1 LEVRDTFKIRMG
13 WTDRETVALVGGGHT
28 LGRTHGNCNVSGTK
42 WAKQPYSAEGPF
54 FEAVPNSGRGPSD
67 GTCGVGA
74 AAGLGPNTV
83 SSGFDGPW
91 TRTPSRWS
99 YDYFD
104 ALLNEEWAPVKSP
117 FGNDQW
123 WTADRNSKY
132 AHTRRLT
139 ADMSMVADDTYR
151 EVALEYARDHGK
163 FDSDFAD
170 AWYKLMHRSGDHPHQ
185 DDLEKDAA
193 FCTTFDFLDASIVV

>member
-1 LEVRDTFKIRMG
+1 MG
-13 WTDRETVALVGGGHT
+13 T
-28 LGRTHGNCNVSGTK
+28 
-42 WAKQPYSAEGPF
+42 
-54 FEAVPNSGRGPSD
+54 D

-74 AAGLGPNTV
+74 GAGLGANTV
-83 SSGFDGPW
+83 SSGFDGAW

-104 ALLNEEWAPVKSP
+104 ALLNEDWVPVKSP

-132 AHTRRLT
+132 SRTRRLT
-139 ADMSMVADDTYR
+139 ADMSMVTDATYR
-151 EVALEYARDHGK
+151 EVALEYARDHSK

-170 AWYKLMHRSGDHPHQ
+170 AWYKLMHRSGDHPHE
-185 DDLEKDAA
+185 DDLEKDVG
-193 FCTTFDFLDASIVV
+193 FCTTFDFLDESIVI